1 MLSYVDNENNVGYI
15 PDRKE
20 LKEISKK
27 LSRFILPYNNV
38 DLLVAIPDA
47 ANDLMGYF
55 NKYNIN
61 LSESLA
67 RHSWVNDIN
76 TILRN
81 KSIIVLDDIIC
92 HGETIKIIANQIY
105 NLQNIRLIVIYF
117 HIVSKKI
124 CLYDIEKEKF
134 TLRAENKL
142 YYIYFIEEKF
152 LLRIPTLIYA
162 THNFILMKSD
172 IEKHGFDFKYFL
184 NGEEICREDV
194 LRIL

>member
-1 MLSYVDNENNVGYI
+1 MLSYIDNENNVGYI

-27 LSRFILPYNNV
+27 ISRFILSYNNV

-47 ANDLMGYF
+47 ANDLIGYF

-67 RHSWVNDIN
+67 KHSWVNDIN

-92 HGETIKIIANQIY
+92 HGETIKIIADQMI

-124 CLYDIEKEKF
+124 CLYDIEKGKF

-172 IEKHGFDFKYFL
+172 IEKHGFNFKYFL

>member
-15 PDRKE
+15 PDRTE

-27 LSRFILPYNNV
+27 LSSFILPYNNV

-76 TILRN
+76 TILKN

>member
-20 LKEISKK
+20 LKEISEKVSK
-27 LSRFILPYNNV
+27 LIMSYNCV

-47 ANDLMGYF
+47 ANDLIGDF
-55 NKYNIN
+55 NKYSIK
-61 LSESLA
+61 LSEPLTKC
-67 RHSWVNDIN
+67 SWVSDIN
-76 TILRN
+76 TISRC

-92 HGETIKIIANQIY
+92 HGETIKKIVNQVY
-105 NLQNIRLIVIYF
+105 NLQNIKLIVVYF

-124 CLYDIEKEKF
+124 CLYDIEKGIF

-172 IEKHGFDFKYFL
+172 IVKHGFDFKYFL
-184 NGEEICREDV
+184 NGEKICREDI